1 METRMSHEPGKEPT
15 VPRALQFGTRSLFLA
30 TAGCALIALVF
41 QRLGAVWGMGLV
53 WFLVMAGAHV
63 AANAFGTR
71 QTAGAARHVP
81 SSDMPRP
88 QIDVAH
94 CCAPATPLR
103 DHRGFGRRLLIVTVS
118 AAAAGLLLGTTAL
131 VLLTPANVPGVVLGG
146 ISASILAG
154 FLGFVAGSFVMV
166 ATRSFRE
173 AVGDPCA
180 TPRPN
185 TANSA

>member
-1 METRMSHEPGKEPT
+1 MSHEPGKEPT
-15 VPRALQFGTRSLFLA
+15 AKRTLQFGTRSLFLA
-30 TAGCALIALVF
+30 TAGCAIIALVF
-41 QRLGAVWGMGLV
+41 QRLGAVWGFGLV
-53 WFLVMAGAHV
+53 WFLVLAGAHV

-71 QTAGAARHVP
+71 QTADAARREQTPGSPESHL
-81 SSDMPRP
+81 
-88 QIDVAH
+88 DVAR

-103 DHRGFGRRLLIVTVS
+103 DHRGFGRRLLIVTIS

-146 ISASILAG
+146 VSAGILAG

-173 AVGDPCA
+173 AVDG
-180 TPRPN
+180 PRAAPRQKA
-185 TANSA
+185 ANSG